1 VLADLLVLETVL
13 GYESGQ
19 VVNTLIDIVASS
31 ALDQVVRLPT
41 SALLCVR
48 VLANVDLGRE

>member
-1 VLADLLVLETVL
+1 MLADLLVLETVL

-31 ALDQVVRLPT
+31 TLDQVVRLPT

-48 VLANVDLGRE
+48 VLANVDLGGE